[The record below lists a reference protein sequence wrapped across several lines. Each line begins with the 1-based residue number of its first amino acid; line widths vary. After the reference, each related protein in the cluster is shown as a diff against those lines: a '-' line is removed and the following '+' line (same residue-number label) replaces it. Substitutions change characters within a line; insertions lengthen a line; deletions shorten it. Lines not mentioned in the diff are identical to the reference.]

1 MNLLKPA
8 GDDELSDAELALVD
22 EVFQTYRNLNKW
34 QLRDLTHNEEV
45 EDTSCLLDAGDCI
58 VHRSVIYYVDARE
71 QWVSVSCRLTFIV
84 PLLVY

>member
-34 QLRDLTHNEEV
+34 QLRDLTHDEV
-45 EDTSCLLDAGDCI
+45 PFGC
-58 VHRSVIYYVDARE
+58 
-71 QWVSVSCRLTFIV
+71 W
-84 PLLVY
+84 